1 MRHVELASLLVNSS
15 GNNRETLLWENSTL
29 IDVELAYCLKDIC
42 LEGWSTDPAQ
52 ALGAAAALQVL
63 AEIRPT
69 TEIAALS
76 AWASGLKALIAGQM
90 ESAIS
95 ELEESERQFLGLGKI
110 HTAAAT
116 QVSKLIALSMLGRY
130 DEAVECG
137 LRARE
142 VFLSY
147 NDLSA
152 AGKIEH
158 NIGNLHFRRDRYHEA
173 ESFQTA
179 ARERFAALND
189 QKQLATVNN
198 CLANTHAQLHKF
210 KSAEDIFQEALKQA
224 EASQH
229 HVTLAGIEGNI
240 GLFALLQGRYDRAL
254 NYLERSR
261 QRYTSLGLTIQ
272 AVLAE
277 HEIADAYLELNLAA
291 EALEIYERVVLT
303 FAEHGMRAEQARAQ
317 AYGGRALMLLGRIK
331 EAQRWLEQAQRLYA
345 KEGNVVGAALVELT
359 HAQLLYRE
367 GRFEGARL
375 IASKAEAALLM
386 SGSWQRL
393 LLARWLRGEADRVL
407 GDLGPARELL
417 ERTLQKAEEHG
428 QPQIAERC
436 LSSLG
441 AVALD
446 QNNFDLAELYFKRAI
461 RITEELRAPI
471 PGEEF
476 RTAFFSNRIS
486 PYHQLAKLCLA
497 VGEERAGE
505 ALNFVERAK
514 SRALADALAGRIV
527 LATAARDDFEVHL
540 QRQAEK
546 LREELNY
553 LYNQMHRSVRGALP
567 LQDGNSELEREL
579 LERER
584 RLLEITRQLQHRG
597 ARADSANHEQ
607 DLFSIERLQTALG
620 AERALVE
627 YTTIDDQLVA
637 FVVTDQGVEVVRELG
652 SESEIVAKIQR
663 CRFQID
669 TLRYGS
675 TEVRSHLKALTER
688 TQQHLRS
695 LYDRLLR
702 TIEPRIGARHLVI
715 VPHGA
720 LHYLPFQAL
729 HDGNNYL
736 IERREVSFAPSAVVL
751 LQCLDRPI
759 RELKTAL
766 LLGLADEQIP
776 GVHEELDVLDN
787 IFTKVKRF
795 SNEAATTHALI
806 HNSTE
811 VDVLHLACH
820 AQFRSDNPLFSSLRL
835 ANGWF
840 TARDAYA
847 LKLNCALVTLS
858 ACETGMNAV
867 APGDELMGLTRGFL
881 SAGSPTVM
889 MSLWTVDDEATTE
902 LMTSFYSELVGS
914 GSCAAAL
921 RAAQIKLL
929 NERPHPFFWSPF
941 VLAGR
946 W

>member
-1 MRHVELASLLVNSS
+1 
-15 GNNRETLLWENSTL
+15 
-29 IDVELAYCLKDIC
+29 IC
-42 LEGWSTDPAQ
+42 LEGWSTHPSQ
-52 ALGAAAALQVL
+52 ALGAAAALQTL

-69 TEIAALS
+69 AEIAALS
-76 AWASGLKALIAGQM
+76 AWAGGLKALIAGQM
-90 ESAIS
+90 ELAIS
-95 ELEESERQFLGLGKI
+95 QLEESERRFLGLGKI

-116 QVSKLIALSMLGRY
+116 QVSKLVALSMLGRY

-147 NDLSA
+147 NDLQA

-158 NIGNLHFRRDRYHEA
+158 NIGNLHFRRDRYHDAEA
-173 ESFQTA
+173 FQTA

-210 KSAEDIFQEALKQA
+210 KSAEEIFQEALKQA

-261 QRYTSLGLTIQ
+261 QRYTALGLTIQ

-277 HEIADAYLELNLAA
+277 HEIADTYLELNLAA
-291 EALEIYERVVLT
+291 EALEIYQRVVPI

-317 AYGGRALMLLGRIK
+317 AYGGRALMLLGRTR
-331 EAQRWLEQAQRLYA
+331 EALRWLEQAQRLYA
-345 KEGNVVGAALVELT
+345 KEKNVVGAALVELT

-367 GRFEGARL
+367 GKFEGARM

-393 LLARWLRGEADRVL
+393 LLARWLRGETDRML
-407 GDLGPARELL
+407 GNLGPARDLL
-417 ERTLQKAEEHG
+417 EQTLQKAEDHG

-441 AVALD
+441 ALAFD
-446 QNNFDLAELYFKRAI
+446 QHDFDLAELYFKRAI
-461 RITEELRAPI
+461 QFTEDLRAPI

-486 PYHQLAKLCLA
+486 PYQKLAQLCLA
-497 VGEERAGE
+497 VDDARAAD
-505 ALNFVERAK
+505 ALTFVERAR
-514 SRALADALAGRIV
+514 SRSLVDALAGRIV
-527 LATAARDDFEVHL
+527 LATAARDDFELHL

-553 LYNQMHRSVRGALP
+553 LYNEMHRSARGTVP
-567 LQDGNSELEREL
+567 IQDHNSKLEREV

-584 RLLEITRQLQHRG
+584 RLSEITRQLHHR
-597 ARADSANHEQ
+597 ARADHTNHQQ
-607 DLFSIERLQTALG
+607 DLFSLERLQTALG
-620 AERALVE
+620 RKRALVE
-627 YTTIDDQLVA
+627 YTTVDDQLMA
-637 FVVTDQGVEVVRELG
+637 FVVTDEGVEVVRELG
-652 SESEIVAKIQR
+652 AESEIVAKIER

-675 TEVRSHLKALTER
+675 TQVRRHLAALAER
-688 TQQHLRS
+688 TRQHLCA

-702 TIEPRIGARHLVI
+702 TVEPRIGDRHLVI

-729 HDGNNYL
+729 HDGDSYL

-751 LQCLDRPI
+751 LQCLDRP
-759 RELKTAL
+759 RPKLKSAL
-766 LLGLADEQIP
+766 LLGVADEHIP
-776 GVHEELDVLDN
+776 RVDEELHVLDN
-787 IFTKVKRF
+787 LFTKVKRF
-795 SNEAATTHALI
+795 SNAAATTEALTQ
-806 HNSTE
+806 NSSD

-820 AQFRSDNPLFSSLRL
+820 AQFRSDNPLFSSLKL

-840 TARDAYA
+840 TARDAYRLQ
-847 LKLNCALVTLS
+847 LKSALVTLS

-867 APGDELMGLTRGFL
+867 TPGDELMGLTRGFL

-889 MSLWTVDDEATTE
+889 MSLWTIDDEATTE
-902 LMTSFYSELVGS
+902 LMSSFYRELIATQ
-914 GSCAAAL
+914 SCAAAL

-929 NERPHPFFWSPF
+929 KERPHPFFWSPF
-941 VLAGR
+941 VLVGR